1 MGDDIRRVG
10 RAISLGAVVPT
21 AELTRRVRFAAAHR
35 YRRPEWDEAKNAAV
49 FGLCAR
55 PAYHGHSYVCDVTV
69 AGDINPVTGFA
80 VDLAQL
86 DTILKREVVERF
98 DHRNINLEV
107 VDFADGALV
116 PTGENLARFIFDRVQ
131 QAMNGA
137 ARVVEV
143 RVAED
148 DTLSA
153 SFRG

>member
-1 MGDDIRRVG
+1 
-10 RAISLGAVVPT
+10 VPT

-35 YRRPEWDEAKNAAV
+35 YRRPEWDEAKNTAV

-55 PAYHGHSYVCDVTV
+55 PSFHGHSYVCDVTV

-86 DTILKREVVERF
+86 DTVLKREVVERF

-107 VDFADGALV
+107 ADFADGALV

-148 DTLSA
+148 DTLST

>member
-1 MGDDIRRVG
+1 M
-10 RAISLGAVVPT
+10 PT

-35 YRRPEWDEAKNAAV
+35 YRRPEWDEARNASV

-55 PAYHGHSYVCDVTV
+55 ASYHGHSYVCDVTV
-69 AGDINPVTGFA
+69 AGDINPITGFA

-86 DTILKREVVERF
+86 DSVLKREVVERF

-107 VDFADGALV
+107 SDFADGALV
-116 PTGENLARFIFDRVQ
+116 PTGENLARFIFDRVR
-131 QAMNGA
+131 QAMDGSV
-137 ARVVEV
+137 RVVEV

>member
-1 MGDDIRRVG
+1 M
-10 RAISLGAVVPT
+10 PT

-35 YRRPEWDEAKNAAV
+35 YRRPDWDDAKNEAT

-55 PAYHGHSYVCDVTV
+55 PAYHGHSYTCDVTV
-69 AGDINPVTGFA
+69 AGDIDPVTGFA

-86 DTILKREVVERF
+86 DAVLRREVVERF
-98 DHRNINLEV
+98 DHRNINLDV
-107 VDFADGALV
+107 PDFVDGALV

-131 QAMNGA
+131 A
-137 ARVVEV
+137 AIDGSAQVKEV

-153 SFRG
+153 SYRG